1 MALTKRKSWCL
12 LSILASKSQ
21 ELESFEL
28 TEDKHFHKRSMGS
41 KEGITVEDEAVEHRC
56 GFHNGHRHRP
66 HISTPRKRRIGRR
79 EPSFA
84 RRVIVPVSLVPVSF

>member
-12 LSILASKSQ
+12 LSILASKSP

-28 TEDKHFHKRSMGS
+28 TEDKDFHKRSMGS
-41 KEGITVEDEAVEHRC
+41 KDGITVEDEAVERVC
-56 GFHNGHRHRP
+56 GLHNRHRYRP
-66 HISTPRKRRIGRR
+66 HLSIPRKRKIGRR